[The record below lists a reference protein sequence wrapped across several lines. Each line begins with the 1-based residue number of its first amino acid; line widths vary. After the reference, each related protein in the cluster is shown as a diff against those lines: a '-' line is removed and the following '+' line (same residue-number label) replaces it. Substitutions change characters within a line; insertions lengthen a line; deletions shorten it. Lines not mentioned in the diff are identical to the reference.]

1 MAEGTAGQTT
11 LNWNRAIFIDQPL
24 NDEFVR
30 SLAPSILRLRQE
42 SSEPITVGID
52 SPGGSLATLDTLIG
66 LLTGPTQDGARGSV
80 ITVVTNRAYS
90 AAANLLAF
98 GNYSVALAHSRVICH
113 DVRYGEI
120 EDVTPSKARDVAK
133 SLQEVNDAFALR
145 LANHV
150 IQRLVWIY
158 LDLFKQFDD
167 KSKRFAKRKKL
178 YQSKLGK
185 LATPIDGQQFVDIAG
200 FATTLFALLST
211 ENDVLI
217 DNVMDRLGK
226 WIILT
231 GLAEAF
237 PTYRAK
243 GSRRHGLL
251 DGPKALHKDL
261 TNNSDCFG
269 KSEADLKLLLT
280 LLVAELPDSNTAT
293 RPFISSL
300 DDATRN
306 FVLIQ
311 SMSDKKHRTS
321 ATRLMLR
328 HEHLFFGRSI
338 KELDDDARSQE
349 LSAAMPNAQ
358 LFWLFCVSLCRE
370 LFEGEHTLKPIDA
383 QLLGLVDE
391 VAGGG
396 PIETKR
402 EYRTRRTAEEA
413 EKGTGESGS

>member
-1 MAEGTAGQTT
+1 MGERTVEQITA
-11 LNWNRAIFIDQPL
+11 NWNRAIFIDQPL
-24 NDEFVR
+24 SDEFVR
-30 SLAPSILRLRQE
+30 SLAPSILKLRQE
-42 SSEPITVGID
+42 SSQPITVSID

-66 LLTGPTQDGARGSV
+66 LLTGPSQDGARGSV

-98 GNYSVALAHSRVICH
+98 GNYAVALSHSKVICH

-120 EDVTPSKARDVAK
+120 ADVTPSKARDAAK

-167 KSKRFAKRKKL
+167 QSKRFTARKKL
-178 YQSKLGK
+178 YQAKLGK
-185 LATPIDGQQFVDIAG
+185 LAVPVDGHQFVDIAG
-200 FATTLFALLST
+200 FATTLFALLSI

-231 GLAEAF
+231 GLADAF
-237 PTYRAK
+237 PTYRSK
-243 GSRRHGLL
+243 GSKQHGLL
-251 DGPKALHKDL
+251 DGPKALHKEL
-261 TNNSDCFG
+261 TNNADCFG
-269 KSEADLKLLLT
+269 RSEADLKLLLT
-280 LLVAELPDSNTAT
+280 LLIAELPDSNTTA
-293 RPFISSL
+293 RPFMSSL

-311 SMSDKKHRTS
+311 SMSDKKHKTS

-328 HEHLFFGRSI
+328 HEHLFFGKSI
-338 KELDDDARSQE
+338 KGLDDDARNKE
-349 LSAAMPNAQ
+349 LSTAMPNAQ

-396 PIETKR
+396 LVETKR
-402 EYRTRRTAEEA
+402 EFRTRNAPDKA
-413 EKGTGESGS
+413 A